1 MTPEPQDEVMTR
13 EQVAAL
19 LKVKPITVQRW
30 HHRGLPYSKLG
41 TSTRYRRSAVL
52 AWVAEHERRQ
62 EGKRNG

>member
-1 MTPEPQDEVMTR
+1 MIPEPQDEVMTR

-19 LKVKPITVQRW
+19 LKVKPVTVQRW